1 MCSGVLLDLLLF
13 VCLDNWFNLISLHSN
28 NLSFT
33 TTQILFCFWFC
44 SAVQFMLLSQT
55 HHQHL
60 FQQQKQHYHRSPS
73 PLSDLIVE
81 FHLSKKVNFVWLT
94 WCVTSW
100 MQIRRVD
107 CRQTG
112 LRSAATRRNRDY
124 RCSNSCIERVR
135 HPDPGKDRRCRRRI
149 DPKESSRLAGWENR
163 LKAETGTTMIIRSA
177 KCY

>member
-33 TTQILFCFWFC
+33 TTQIFLFCFWFC

-94 WCVTSW
+94 WCVTSRPALDLQRHVEAEIIAVVIVALKGFIILIVERTGAAGGGG
-100 MQIRRVD
+100 QIQGNQVVLLDGRTGWRR
-107 CRQTG
+107 
-112 LRSAATRRNRDY
+112 LRRGQR
-124 RCSNSCIERVR
+124 
-135 HPDPGKDRRCRRRI
+135 
-149 DPKESSRLAGWENR
+149 W
-163 LKAETGTTMIIRSA
+163 
-177 KCY
+177 